1 MSYSSER
8 CEEEEEVFGKHDN
21 NYTTETLHKKEV
33 EMLRLSR
40 ILTKKRK
47 ECLQLSAR
55 TTPPKTNILYCF
67 FFGHGITEAWYGI
80 SVPRPGIEPELQRWK
95 CWVLT
100 TRSPENSLFLFFLLS
115 SVSFSTYQTLN
126 MPSFPIGKQL
136 FLSLTS
142 SGSHLTHNE
151 CSWEK
156 FSPHDFFSN
165 AHSFLNPPLSGFSPQ
180 LHQRCFCQSC

>member
-67 FFGHGITEAWYGI
+67 FLDMA
-80 SVPRPGIEPELQRWK
+80 LQRLDM
-95 CWVLT
+95 VSQFPDQEL
-100 TRSPENSLFLFFLLS
+100 NLS
-115 SVSFSTYQTLN
+115 CRDEIAES
-126 MPSFPIGKQL
+126 
-136 FLSLTS
+136 
-142 SGSHLTHNE
+142 
-151 CSWEK
+151 
-156 FSPHDFFSN
+156 
-165 AHSFLNPPLSGFSPQ
+165 
-180 LHQRCFCQSC
+180 